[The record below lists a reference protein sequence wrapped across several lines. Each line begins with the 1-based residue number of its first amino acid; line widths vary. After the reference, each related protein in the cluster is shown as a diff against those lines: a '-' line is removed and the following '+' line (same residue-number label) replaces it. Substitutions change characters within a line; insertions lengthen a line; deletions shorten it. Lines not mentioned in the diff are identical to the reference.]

1 MSNQNKPEDMP
12 ILNLNLGNTSRFEAS
27 RFLDTPETISAF
39 LAEAM
44 KEHDPEIMMQA
55 IAEVAKAQGVSRLA
69 QNAGV
74 NRESLYKALK
84 GGTHVRYDTVMRLM
98 LAVGV
103 ELTVKPAQ
111 EPRPDDL
118 VVTNEEAY
126 ELLYHSSNLRKR
138 TGTGLTKRSSSRP
151 AIAKAAA
158 KPAAKPAAKLPAKP
172 GVKPAAKAP
181 AKPGVKSASK
191 PAARPAAKAPA
202 KPSDTRAS
210 A

>member
-12 ILNLNLGNTSRFEAS
+12 ILNLNLGNTSRFEPS

-44 KEHDPEIMMQA
+44 KEHDPEVMMQA
-55 IAEVAKAQGVSRLA
+55 IAEVAKAQGVNRLA

-103 ELTVKPAQ
+103 ELTVKPA
-111 EPRPDDL
+111 
-118 VVTNEEAY
+118 V
-126 ELLYHSSNLRKR
+126 
-138 TGTGLTKRSSSRP
+138 
-151 AIAKAAA
+151 KA
-158 KPAAKPAAKLPAKP
+158 PAKR
-172 GVKPAAKAP
+172 GVKPAAT
-181 AKPGVKSASK
+181 
-191 PAARPAAKAPA
+191 PAARLATKAPE
-202 KPSDTRAS
+202 KSSNTRAS

>member
-1 MSNQNKPEDMP
+1 MSKQHKPEDMP

-44 KEHDPEIMMQA
+44 KEHDPEVMMQA
-55 IAEVAKAQGVSRLA
+55 IAEVAKAQGVNRLA

-103 ELTVKPAQ
+103 ELTVKPSQA
-111 EPRPDDL
+111 PRPDDL
-118 VVTNEEAY
+118 VVVDAEAY
-126 ELLYHSSNLRKR
+126 EHLYRSENLRTGKGLVKPRSGLR
-138 TGTGLTKRSSSRP
+138 T
-151 AIAKAAA
+151 AAAKAAA
-158 KPAAKPAAKLPAKP
+158 KPAAKQ
-172 GVKPAAKAP
+172 AAKAP
-181 AKPGVKSASK
+181 AKSAVK

-202 KPSDTRAS
+202 KPAAKVRAN

>member
-1 MSNQNKPEDMP
+1 MSKQNKPEDMP
-12 ILNLNLGNTSRFEAS
+12 ILNMNLGNTSRFEAS

-44 KEHDPEIMMQA
+44 KEHDPEVMMQA
-55 IAEVAKAQGVSRLA
+55 IAEVAKAQGVNRLA

-103 ELTVKPAQ
+103 ELTVKPSQA
-111 EPRPDDL
+111 PRPDDL
-118 VVTNEEAY
+118 VGVDTEAKG
-126 ELLYHSSNLRKR
+126 LVKPRSGLR
-138 TGTGLTKRSSSRP
+138 T
-151 AIAKAAA
+151 AAAKAAAKSAA
-158 KPAAKPAAKLPAKP
+158 KPAAKTPAKSA
-172 GVKPAAKAP
+172 VKPAA
-181 AKPGVKSASK
+181 K
-191 PAARPAAKAPA
+191 PAARPAAKS
-202 KPSDTRAS
+202 SDVRAS

>member
-1 MSNQNKPEDMP
+1 MIMSNQNKPDDMP
-12 ILNLNLGNTSRFEAS
+12 ILNLNPGNTSRFEAS

-44 KEHDPEIMMQA
+44 KEHDPEVMMQA
-55 IAEVAKAQGVSRLA
+55 IAEVAKAQGVNRLA

-84 GGTHVRYDTVMRLM
+84 GGSHVRYDTVMRLM

-111 EPRPDDL
+111 ELRPDDL
-118 VVTNEEAY
+118 VVMNEEDY
-126 ELLYHSSNLRKR
+126 GLLCHSSKLRKR
-138 TGTGLTKRSSSRP
+138 TGSGLIKREGLRP

-158 KPAAKPAAKLPAKP
+158 KPAAKAPAKSGVIPAAKPAAKVPAKP
-172 GVKPAAKAP
+172 GV
-181 AKPGVKSASK
+181 K

>member
-44 KEHDPEIMMQA
+44 KEHDPEVMMQA
-55 IAEVAKAQGVSRLA
+55 IAEVAKAQGVTRLA

-84 GGTHVRYDTVMRLM
+84 GASHVRYDTVMRLM

-111 EPRPDDL
+111 EPRSDDL
-118 VVTNEEAY
+118 AIMNEEAY
-126 ELLYHSSNLRKR
+126 ELLYHSSNLGNR
-138 TGTGLTKRSSSRP
+138 TGSGLIKRSALRP
-151 AIAKAAA
+151 AMEKAAA
-158 KPAAKPAAKLPAKP
+158 KPAAKS

-181 AKPGVKSASK
+181 AKSGVK
-191 PAARPAAKAPA
+191 PAAKPVARSAAKAPSKA
-202 KPSDTRAS
+202 PDTRAS

>member
-12 ILNLNLGNTSRFEAS
+12 ILNLNLGNTRRFEAS

-44 KEHDPEIMMQA
+44 KEHDPEVMMQA
-55 IAEVAKAQGVSRLA
+55 IAEVAKAQGVNRLA

-111 EPRPDDL
+111 APRPDDL
-118 VVTNEEAY
+118 MIMNEEAC
-126 ELLYHSSNLRKR
+126 ERLQHGSNLPKR
-138 TGTGLTKRSSSRP
+138 TGSGSIKRSGLRP
-151 AIAKAAA
+151 ATAKAAA
-158 KPAAKPAAKLPAKP
+158 
-172 GVKPAAKAP
+172 KPAAKAP
-181 AKPGVKSASK
+181 AKPGVKPAAK
-191 PAARPAAKAPA
+191 PAATARSAAKAPA

>member
-1 MSNQNKPEDMP
+1 MSKQNKSADMP
-12 ILNLNLGNTSRFEAS
+12 ILDLNLGNTSRFEAS

-44 KEHDPEIMMQA
+44 KEHDPEVMMQA
-55 IAEVAKAQGVSRLA
+55 IAEVAKAQGVNRLA

-103 ELTVKPAQ
+103 ELTVKPA
-111 EPRPDDL
+111 
-118 VVTNEEAY
+118 
-126 ELLYHSSNLRKR
+126 
-138 TGTGLTKRSSSRP
+138 
-151 AIAKAAA
+151 AKAPA
-158 KPAAKPAAKLPAKP
+158 KPAAKPAA
-172 GVKPAAKAP
+172 
-181 AKPGVKSASK
+181 
-191 PAARPAAKAPA
+191 RPAAKTPA

>member
-44 KEHDPEIMMQA
+44 KEHDPEVMMQA
-55 IAEVAKAQGVSRLA
+55 IAEVAKAQGVNRLA

-103 ELTVKPAQ
+103 ELTVKPSQA
-111 EPRPDDL
+111 PRPDDL
-118 VVTNEEAY
+118 VVVDAEAY
-126 ELLYHSSNLRKR
+126 EHLSRSANLLTGKGLVKLRS
-138 TGTGLTKRSSSRP
+138 GLRP
-151 AIAKAAA
+151 AAAKAAA
-158 KPAAKPAAKLPAKP
+158 KPAAKPAAKARAKP
-172 GVKPAAKAP
+172 AVKPAAK
-181 AKPGVKSASK
+181 SAT
-191 PAARPAAKAPA
+191 RPAAKAPA
-202 KPSDTRAS
+202 KPAAKPSDVRAS

>member
-44 KEHDPEIMMQA
+44 KEHDPEVMMQA
-55 IAEVAKAQGVSRLA
+55 IAEVAKAQGVNRLA

-118 VVTNEEAY
+118 VVMNEEAY
-126 ELLYHSSNLRKR
+126 GHSPNLRKR
-138 TGTGLTKRSSSRP
+138 TGSELIKRSDSRP
-151 AIAKAAA
+151 GIAKAAA
-158 KPAAKPAAKLPAKP
+158 KPAAKPAAKAPAKP
-172 GVKPAAKAP
+172 GVKPT
-181 AKPGVKSASK
+181 AKPT
-191 PAARPAAKAPA
+191 ARPAAKASA

>member
-44 KEHDPEIMMQA
+44 KEHDPEVMMQA
-55 IAEVAKAQGVSRLA
+55 IAEVAKAQGVNRLA

-103 ELTVKPAQ
+103 ELTVKPSQA
-111 EPRPDDL
+111 PRPDDL
-118 VVTNEEAY
+118 VDAEAY
-126 ELLYHSSNLRKR
+126 EHLCRSANLRTRK
-138 TGTGLTKRSSSRP
+138 GLVKLRSGLRP
-151 AIAKAAA
+151 AAAKAAAKPVA
-158 KPAAKPAAKLPAKP
+158 KPAAKPAAKAPAKP
-172 GVKPAAKAP
+172 AVKPAA
-181 AKPGVKSASK
+181 K
-191 PAARPAAKAPA
+191 PAARPAAKAPVKPA
-202 KPSDTRAS
+202 VKPSDVRTS

>member
-1 MSNQNKPEDMP
+1 MIMSNQNKPDDMP
-12 ILNLNLGNTSRFEAS
+12 ILNLNPGNTSRFEAS

-44 KEHDPEIMMQA
+44 KEHDPEVMMQA
-55 IAEVAKAQGVSRLA
+55 IAEVAKAQGVNRLA

-111 EPRPDDL
+111 ELRPDDL
-118 VVTNEEAY
+118 VVMNEEAY
-126 ELLYHSSNLRKR
+126 GLLCHSSKLRKR
-138 TGTGLTKRSSSRP
+138 TGLGLIKREGLRP
-151 AIAKAAA
+151 ATAKAAA
-158 KPAAKPAAKLPAKP
+158 KPAAKAPAKSGVIPAAKPAAKVPAKP
-172 GVKPAAKAP
+172 GV
-181 AKPGVKSASK
+181 K

>member
-1 MSNQNKPEDMP
+1 MSNQNKPDDMP
-12 ILNLNLGNTSRFEAS
+12 ILNLNPGNTSRFEAS

-44 KEHDPEIMMQA
+44 KEHDPEVMMQA
-55 IAEVAKAQGVSRLA
+55 IAEVAKAQGVNRLA

-84 GGTHVRYDTVMRLM
+84 GGSHVRYDTVMRLM

-111 EPRPDDL
+111 ELRPDDL
-118 VVTNEEAY
+118 VVMNEEDY
-126 ELLYHSSNLRKR
+126 GLLCHSSKLRKR
-138 TGTGLTKRSSSRP
+138 TGSGLIKREGLRP

-158 KPAAKPAAKLPAKP
+158 KPAAKAPAKSGVIPAAKPAAKVPAKP
-172 GVKPAAKAP
+172 GV
-181 AKPGVKSASK
+181 K